1 MMDSLRERTS
11 TTPVGNLDLSQ
22 KQRHTLIAF
31 AFLAPGLI
39 IWFMYRYFPLLWNL
53 YLTFFE
59 MSLLGE
65 TTYVGAE
72 NYQRMLNDD
81 IIVQSI
87 YNTFLFFAAVPLAI
101 AIALGLSLLL
111 NKKIP
116 GRDLFRGVIFMPY
129 ITMMVAIAVIWSYMF
144 QTDGGVLNYILVNSS
159 LADQGIP
166 WLTSSVW
173 ARVSVMLVFV
183 WKTVGFY
190 MVIILAGL
198 QTIPQNIYEVA
209 EIGGANVPQRFRYL
223 TLPLLK
229 PTLGVCALIGL
240 ISSFELFA
248 LIMVLTRTGP
258 GNSTE
263 ILITWIYKQAFQ
275 SGNFGY
281 AAVLTLLLFVL
292 MVAVIG
298 IGRKIQTTEW

>member
-1 MMDSLRERTS
+1 MIGALREQTS
-11 TTPVGNLDLSQ
+11 TSPIADLDLSQ

-31 AFLAPGLI
+31 TFLAPGLI
-39 IWFMYRYFPLLWNL
+39 IWFMYRYFPLFWNL

-65 TTYVGAE
+65 TTYVGME
-72 NYQRMLNDD
+72 NYERMLNDD
-81 IIVQSI
+81 ILLTSI
-87 YNTFLFFAAVPLAI
+87 YNTLLFFGAVPIAI

-116 GRDLFRGVIFMPY
+116 GRDLFRGIIFMPY

-144 QTDGGVLNYILVNSS
+144 QTNDGVLNHVLLGAGLIDNP
-159 LADQGIP
+159 IP
-166 WLTSSVW
+166 WLARGIW
-173 ARVSVMLVFV
+173 ARISVMIVFI

-209 EIGGANVPQRFRYL
+209 EIDGANVPQRFRYL

-275 SGNFGY
+275 FGNFGY

-292 MVAVIG
+292 MVSVIG
-298 IGRKIQTTEW
+298 IGRFIQKTKW